1 MITYVAFYLITG
13 LYIIENVFH
22 ALNSLSKQ
30 KINLAEISIGPIQC
44 NWYLAHHDPRNFH
57 CSTQTIY
64 VYCFIYLI
72 HGSAWIQQHRLNYDI
87 SKKVTFVKH
96 KKIFLGV
103 CVYKECRAY
112 FYYCYVRMNVDLLSS
127 IFIKHSLLRKGLNN
141 KSNKM
146 MSAKV
151 I

>member
-1 MITYVAFYLITG
+1 MRKTDKGRYTAAMS
-13 LYIIENVFH
+13 FH
-22 ALNSLSKQ
+22 ILDSLSKQ

-103 CVYKECRAY
+103 CVSTKNVERISIIVMWEWMLIY
-112 FYYCYVRMNVDLLSS
+112 FHPYSLSIVFYV
-127 IFIKHSLLRKGLNN
+127 
-141 KSNKM
+141 
-146 MSAKV
+146 KV
-151 I
+151 